1 METICMAKILVVDDE
16 PEIRRLLRT
25 WLEEE
30 RYEVFEAKDGVQAIE
45 LCEQVQPDL
54 VITDIYMPNKEG
66 LGLIRKLRSGNSGA
80 KVIAMTGGSS
90 IDSSDP
96 LLVAEMLGA
105 QLLVRK
111 PFTNNE
117 MLEAV
122 ARILRGSSAY

>member
-1 METICMAKILVVDDE
+1 MAKILVVDDE

-25 WLEEE
+25 WLEAE
-30 RYEVFEAKDGVQAIE
+30 RYEVFEAKDGAQAFE
-45 LCEQVQPDL
+45 LYKQVEPDL

-66 LGLIRKLRSGNSGA
+66 LGLIRKLRSGNSRA

-105 QLLVRK
+105 ELLVRK
-111 PFTNNE
+111 PFTDNE